1 MAGLWRWSAR
11 LMGVMVL
18 VVIALGLYLTLRLD
32 PNEYRADIEQ
42 LAAEQG
48 VPLSLNGDVSWTFW
62 PNLGLSL
69 EQVSVGSPDAPLLI
83 ADRMS
88 ALVAIAPLLEQQVVI
103 ESVSLDG
110 ATLNLSRDSQGRA
123 NWELSETL
131 GSQESDGAS
140 GPKAASEASDP
151 ALAVESD
158 GRASDESFVSAM
170 SLQIAQITLSDLIL
184 NYRDQLNHQELQIK
198 DMQLVVHDFDLAG
211 QPFRWQQSSQLRL
224 TDKPPL
230 NIQTE
235 GMATI
240 NVETHQL
247 QLLESQLKLL
257 VNKTALAMSL
267 KGQVD
272 LESAKVDLQAGL
284 APFNLQQWL
293 TQWQVDLPPMAA
305 ADALNHVGGSAR
317 IVGAAQAFK
326 IDDISMVLD
335 RGQWLGHAAM
345 SDTNGISVVLNADQ
359 LDLDRYLPMSPPE
372 NSNSATNS
380 SPQSTAS
387 ASKVPASTKT
397 PAQAKSG
404 SERVVP
410 KLPSERLA
418 FEDLRELNMT
428 LALGI
433 GQLTVKGLAFEDLV
447 LRAQTKNGV
456 FELKRLAANQTD
468 GRLSLDGKL
477 DARRNEARVT
487 LNADLT
493 ALQINPLLQALAG
506 ESRLSGAVTGTLAL
520 ASTGDSLRSW
530 QKRAQGRLQINT
542 QALMMNTL
550 DVERSACELAA
561 MVNRKPVPTIEWK
574 GHTEFEQLSAE
585 LKIEGELLTFNRL
598 TAEVENLRIK
608 AKGGLDLRDGRFDV
622 PMDVAFVG
630 QANAERDCQVRDRW
644 RNRDLPLRCED
655 RLATVSAR
663 SCGPDRDRLD
673 DLLSD
678 EVKVQAQDKLK
689 EKLQEKLGEEGGEAL
704 DQLLRGLFKRKN

>member
-140 GPKAASEASDP
+140 APKAASEASDP

-240 NVETHQL
+240 NVETQQL

-372 NSNSATNS
+372 NPSSATNS

-433 GQLTVKGLAFEDLV
+433 GQLTVKGLVFEDLV

>member
-1 MAGLWRWSAR
+1 MAGLWRWSVR
-11 LMGVMVL
+11 LVGLIVL

-69 EQVSVGSPDAPLLI
+69 EQVSVGSPDAAVLI

-88 ALVAIAPLLEQQVVI
+88 ALVAIAPLLQQQVII

-123 NWELSETL
+123 NWELSEAQ
-131 GSQESDGAS
+131 GAQESDGTS
-140 GPKAASEASDP
+140 RLKTAAETSDRV
-151 ALAVESD
+151 LATEPNGSS
-158 GRASDESFVSAM
+158 SDESFVSGM
-170 SLQIAQITLSDLIL
+170 SLQIAQITLTDLTL
-184 NYRDQLNHQELQIK
+184 NYRDELSDQDLQIK
-198 DMQLVVHDFDLAG
+198 DVQLVVHDFDLAG

-224 TDKPPL
+224 ADKPPL
-230 NIQTE
+230 NIHSE

-240 NVETHQL
+240 NTATQQL
-247 QLLESQLKLL
+247 QLLESQLTLL
-257 VNKTALAMSL
+257 VNKTALAMTV

-272 LESAKVDLQAGL
+272 LEKTEVDLQAGL
-284 APFNLQQWL
+284 APLNLQQWL
-293 TQWQVDLPPMAA
+293 TQWQVELPPMAA

-317 IVGAAQAFK
+317 IVGSAQALK

-335 RGQWLGHAAM
+335 RGQWLGHAAV
-345 SDTNGISVVLNADQ
+345 SDATGISVVLNADQ
-359 LDLDRYLPMSPPE
+359 LDLDRYLPMAPPE
-372 NSNSATNS
+372 NVNVATNTAQQATTS
-380 SPQSTAS
+380 SPKA
-387 ASKVPASTKT
+387 PASTQS
-397 PAQAKSG
+397 PAPTKG
-404 SERVVP
+404 ESERVVP
-410 KLPSERLA
+410 KLPSERLP

-428 LALGI
+428 VALGI
-433 GQLTVKGLAFEDLV
+433 GQLTVKGLLFDDAV
-447 LRAQTKNGV
+447 LRAQAQNGV
-456 FELKRLAANQTD
+456 VQLKRLAANQTE

-477 DARRNEARVT
+477 DARRNEAKVT
-487 LNADLT
+487 LNADLK

-506 ESRLSGAVTGTLAL
+506 ESRLNGAVTGTLVL
-520 ASTGDSLRSW
+520 ASSGDSLRSW
-530 QKRAQGRLQINT
+530 QKHAQGTLRINT

-561 MVNRKPVPTIEWK
+561 MVNRKPVPTIAWK

-585 LKIEGELLTFNRL
+585 LKIEGELLRFNSL

-673 DLLSD
+673 DLLTD

-704 DQLLRGLFKRKN
+704 DQLLRGLFKRKD